1 MQSVKSPIG
10 YAESGDHSI
19 AYQVT
24 GAGDVDLV
32 LVPGFVSH
40 LEYDWEEP
48 RHAAFLE
55 QLGSFSRLIRL
66 DKRGTGL
73 SDRHGGI
80 ADLETRMDDI
90 RAVMDA
96 VGTESAAIFGYF
108 EGGPLAVLFAATYP
122 ERVRALVLF
131 GTYGRFWL
139 PKLSADERQAQLED
153 VIARW
158 GDGSTV
164 LLFAPEADDV
174 LRTWWGNRERLGGS
188 PGAIRHLIGSS
199 WITDVTEVLAAAHA
213 PALVLYRR
221 DDPVIDPEQA
231 QFLAQQLPN
240 ASLVEVPGSS
250 TLPWL
255 DSGPLLDHIQ
265 EFLTGTRPAA
275 AGDRV
280 LATILFT
287 DLIGSTE
294 AVRQL
299 GDEAWARV
307 LESHHAVVRRE
318 LARFEGEEIDTAG
331 DGFLAVFD
339 GPARAI
345 RCGLAIEAA
354 ILQLGLQVRLGIH
367 TGEVERPQGGAP
379 RGIAVHVAARVSAL
393 AGPSELLVS
402 ATTRDLVA
410 GSGLEFEERG
420 EFQLKGLGEQRRVY
434 RALRR

>member
-1 MQSVKSPIG
+1 MNGVVR

-24 GAGDVDLV
+24 GAGDLDLV
-32 LVPGFVSH
+32 LVPGFISH

-55 QLGSFSRLIRL
+55 RLGSFARLIRL

-80 ADLETRMDDI
+80 SDLETRMDDI

-96 VGTESAAIFGYF
+96 VGSESAAVFGYF

-122 ERVRALVLF
+122 GRVRALVLF
-131 GTYGRFWL
+131 GTYAKFWL
-139 PKLSADERQAQLED
+139 PELTVDERQTQLED
-153 VIARW
+153 VVARW

-164 LLFAPEADDV
+164 SFFAPDVDDV
-174 LRTWWGNRERLGGS
+174 LRAWWGNRERLGGS

-199 WITDVTEVLAAAHA
+199 WITDVTDVLPAARA
-213 PALVLYRR
+213 PAVVLYRR
-221 DDPVIDPEQA
+221 DDPMLAPEQA
-231 QFLAQQLPN
+231 HFLAKRLPN
-240 ASLVEVPGSS
+240 ASLVEVPGAS

-255 DSGPLLDHIQ
+255 ESGPLLDHVE
-265 EFLTGTRPAA
+265 EFLTGTRSRT
-275 AGDRV
+275 GDERV

-287 DLIGSTE
+287 DIVGSTE
-294 AVRQL
+294 TVRRL
-299 GDEAWARV
+299 GDEAWARMV
-307 LESHHAVVRRE
+307 ESHHQAVRRE

-331 DGFLAVFD
+331 DGFLALFD

-345 RCGLAIEAA
+345 RSGLAIEAA
-354 ILQLGLQVRLGIH
+354 VAQLGLQVRLGVH
-367 TGEVERPQGGAP
+367 TGEVERRQGGSP
-379 RGIAVHVAARVSAL
+379 RGIAVHVGARISAL
-393 AGPSELLVS
+393 AGPGEVLVS

-410 GSGLEFEERG
+410 GSGLEFEDRG
-420 EFQLKGLGEQRRVY
+420 VFDLKGLGEQRHVY
-434 RALRR
+434 RALRG

>member
-1 MQSVKSPIG
+1 MQSVKSLIG

-331 DGFLAVFD
+331 
-339 GPARAI
+339 
-345 RCGLAIEAA
+345 GLAIEAA